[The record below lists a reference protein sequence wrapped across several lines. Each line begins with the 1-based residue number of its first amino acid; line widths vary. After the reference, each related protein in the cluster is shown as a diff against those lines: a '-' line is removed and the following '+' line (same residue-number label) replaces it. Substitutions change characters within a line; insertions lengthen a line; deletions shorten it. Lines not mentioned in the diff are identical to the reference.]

1 MKKVELFVRLS
12 ANPFVENMTDEELIQ
27 KIYKGEECAFTE
39 IYYRFQSPIF
49 RFAFHMTGSMSAAED
64 VTQEVFLTLL
74 QFQKYNPSKGPIVAY
89 LFGIAR
95 HHVLRWM
102 KKNQNYVPYSLLNEE
117 AASQAGDLT
126 HDRKMEI
133 EDVRKA
139 ILTLPLKYREAIIL
153 CDLQEK
159 SYEETSQILGCAI
172 GTIRSRLHRARSLL
186 LKKLTGSHAAE
197 KTKGATYGLPAL

>member
-1 MKKVELFVRLS
+1 
-12 ANPFVENMTDEELIQ
+12 MTDEGLVQ
-27 KIYKGEECAFTE
+27 KIYTGEEHAFAE
-39 IYYRFQSPIF
+39 IYSRYQAPIF

-74 QFQKYNPSKGPIVAY
+74 QFQKYDASKGPFAAY

-102 KKNQNYVPYSLLNEE
+102 KKNQNYVSYSLLDQEI
-117 AASQAGDLT
+117 AIQPDDLARDET
-126 HDRKMEI
+126 I

-139 ILTLPLKYREAIIL
+139 ILTLPLQYREAVIL

-159 SYEETSQILGCAI
+159 SYQEASQILRCAI
-172 GTIRSRLHRARSLL
+172 GTVRSRLHRARALL
-186 LKKLTGSHAAE
+186 LKKLTRNHAAE
-197 KTKGATYGLPAL
+197 KTKGATYELPAL